1 MNAVRKQRLIL
12 VLLLLLGVGA
22 AVTLMLF
29 ALQENINHYFS
40 PAQMESGEAPTGQ
53 RVRGG
58 GLVVPGSVE
67 RDTESLQVSFR
78 ISDGAGEVTVLYDG
92 ILPDLFV
99 EGSGIVATGMLN
111 KEGVFTASEVLAKH
125 DENYMPPEVQ
135 KAIDDAH
142 PGYSSPSYSSPALQT
157 SARELEVQQLE
168 SLNNGG

>member
-40 PAQMESGEAPTGQ
+40 PAQMESGEAPTDQ

-67 RDTESLQVSFR
+67 RDPDSLQVSFR
-78 ISDGAGEVTVLYDG
+78 ISDGAGEVTVVYDG

-99 EGSGIVATGMLN
+99 EGSGVVATGMLN
-111 KEGVFTASEVLAKH
+111 QDGVFTASEVLAKH

-142 PGYSSPSYSSPALQT
+142 PGYSSPELQT
-157 SARELEVQQLE
+157 SARELEAQQME
-168 SLNNGG
+168 SMNNGG